1 MRYKKFIALLCAI
14 FLLDAGMLS
23 GCGKEKNALMDMR
36 LTSNAS
42 RRGDVSQSR
51 TGEYLSRNLCVIP
64 KKGQSKPK
72 DGAMT
77 AKASLMINDTD
88 GKMLYSSNIYKK
100 LYPASI
106 TKIVT
111 TYVALKYGN
120 LNDVVTV
127 SYNASHITEYG
138 AMLCGFQQGDRIVL
152 RDLLNAFLVRSGND
166 AGIAIAEHIAGSE
179 KKFARLM
186 NKEMAAIGAVHSH
199 FVNSHGLH
207 SDRHYTTAYD
217 LYLVF
222 RRLIQNETFIGI
234 VSQGSYTARF
244 QGSNGKKKKL
254 SFLST
259 DRYLIGRA
267 AAPQGVR
274 VIGGKTGTTFN
285 AGSCLILYS
294 IGPDQKKYISVVLK
308 ADGGDELYRQMNH
321 LMAMEGKEGA

>member
-1 MRYKKFIALLCAI
+1 MKYKRVTAILCAV
-14 FLLDAGMLS
+14 FLLSSGMLS
-23 GCGKEKNALMDMR
+23 GCGKEKNAMMDVR
-36 LTSNAS
+36 ITSNVS
-42 RRGDVSQSR
+42 RGGDLSQSR
-51 TGEYLSRNLCVIP
+51 KEGYLSQDLCVIP
-64 KKGQSKPK
+64 KKGQSNPK

-100 LYPASI
+100 IYPASI

-111 TYVALKYGN
+111 AYVALKYGN
-120 LNDVVTV
+120 LDDVVTV

-152 RDLLNAFLVRSGND
+152 RNLLNAFLVRSGND

-179 KKFARLM
+179 KKFAKLM

-207 SDRHYTTAYD
+207 SDKHYTTAYD
-217 LYLVF
+217 LYLIF

-244 QGSNGKKKKL
+244 QGSDGKKKKL
-254 SFLST
+254 LFLST

-294 IGPDQKKYISVVLK
+294 IGPDQKKYISVVMK
-308 ADGGDELYRQMNH
+308 ADGGDDLYRQMNH
-321 LMAMEGKEGA
+321 LMSLEVK

>member
-1 MRYKKFIALLCAI
+1 MRCKKQIALWCVLSLICSGI
-14 FLLDAGMLS
+14 LS
-23 GCGKEKNALMDMR
+23 GCGSEKNALLDMR
-36 LTSNAS
+36 IS
-42 RRGDVSQSR
+42 SQINYGKDDALNR
-51 TGEYLSRNLCVIP
+51 TEEYLSRDLCVI
-64 KKGQSKPK
+64 SKEAQAEKK

-77 AKASLMINDTD
+77 AKASLMINDTE
-88 GKMLYSSNIYKK
+88 GKLLYANNIYTR

-111 TYVALKYGN
+111 AYVALKYGN
-120 LNDVVTV
+120 LDDVVTV

-138 AMLCGFQQGDRIVL
+138 AMLCGFEQGDKIVL

-166 AGIAIAEHIAGSE
+166 AGIAIAEHISGDE
-179 KKFARLM
+179 KSFAKLM

-207 SDRHYTTAYD
+207 DKMHYTTAYD
-217 LYLVF
+217 LYLIF
-222 RRLIQNETFIGI
+222 RRLIQNDTFLQI

-244 QGSNGKKKKL
+244 QGKDGKKKKL

-267 AAPQGVR
+267 TAPDGVR
-274 VIGGKTGTTFN
+274 VVGGKTGTTFD

-294 IGPDQKKYISVVLK
+294 IGPGEKKYISVVLK
-308 ADGGDELYRQMNH
+308 AQGGDDLYRQMNH
-321 LMAMEGKEGA
+321 LMAMEQD